1 MAPAWRRG
9 RSRPRRDQQAGPG
22 LVEYALIFVL
32 IVIVAIASLTFFGS
46 AVSGI
51 LSTIGTSI

>member
-1 MAPAWRRG
+1 MAPAGRRR
-9 RSRPRRDQQAGPG
+9 RSRPRKDHQAGQG

-46 AVSGI
+46 AVSGLI
-51 LSTIGTSI
+51 SSIGTSV